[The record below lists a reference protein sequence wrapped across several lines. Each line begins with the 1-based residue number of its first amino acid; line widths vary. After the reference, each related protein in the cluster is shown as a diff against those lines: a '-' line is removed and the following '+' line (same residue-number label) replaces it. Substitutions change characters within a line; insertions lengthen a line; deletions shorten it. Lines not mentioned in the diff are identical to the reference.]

1 MIMNSKNTEDT
12 NFQKYLDLIRG
23 LLSNEITAP
32 VFETRFLQLRREDSQ
47 WMKSGFDHK
56 AYRILDTLFL
66 DVDEYVLDELYDLR
80 DQFNINESELRKRL
94 SAHLILLEQILL

>member
-32 VFETRFLQLRREDSQ
+32 VFETRFLQLRRYDAITFFVFSFLLSLALAGLDLLSS
-47 WMKSGFDHK
+47 K
-56 AYRILDTLFL
+56 ILVPLQNNRT
-66 DVDEYVLDELYDLR
+66 
-80 DQFNINESELRKRL
+80 
-94 SAHLILLEQILL
+94 

>member
-32 VFETRFLQLRREDSQ
+32 VFETRFLQLRGYDAITSFVFSFLQ
-47 WMKSGFDHK
+47 SLALAGLDLLSSK
-56 AYRILDTLFL
+56 ILAQLQNNRT
-66 DVDEYVLDELYDLR
+66 
-80 DQFNINESELRKRL
+80 
-94 SAHLILLEQILL
+94 

>member
-32 VFETRFLQLRREDSQ
+32 VFETRFLQLRRYDAITSFVFSFLLSLALAGLDLLSS
-47 WMKSGFDHK
+47 K
-56 AYRILDTLFL
+56 ILVPLQNNRT
-66 DVDEYVLDELYDLR
+66 
-80 DQFNINESELRKRL
+80 
-94 SAHLILLEQILL
+94 